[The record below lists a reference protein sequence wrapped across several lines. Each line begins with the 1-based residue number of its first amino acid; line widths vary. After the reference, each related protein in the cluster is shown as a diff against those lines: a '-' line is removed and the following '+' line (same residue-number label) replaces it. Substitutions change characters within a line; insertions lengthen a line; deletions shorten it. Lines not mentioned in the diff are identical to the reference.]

1 MKKKCQNILTK
12 KNIKQILIPNLI
24 KPQISVKKMCPII
37 KRNKKNLKLNDKYD
51 TVTYGE
57 KLNILEYKK
66 RKNEKEKKK
75 ESNENK
81 PQILNVLWSRGTD
94 DTHLISQTEPNE
106 EKYSSFLNYNLGKYD
121 EEEMN
126 LLNLDNLT
134 TNINNKNYEEFEIEF
149 DKQKSLNSIQTDK
162 ETNDTTDMSINLNLQ
177 KFMKLKANS
186 KKYKEEKNSSNYGNI
201 DEYSIDER
209 LNNVYNFSTFQKQ
222 SDNH

>member
-1 MKKKCQNILTK
+1 
-12 KNIKQILIPNLI
+12 
-24 KPQISVKKMCPII
+24 
-37 KRNKKNLKLNDKYD
+37 
-51 TVTYGE
+51 
-57 KLNILEYKK
+57 
-66 RKNEKEKKK
+66 
-75 ESNENK
+75 
-81 PQILNVLWSRGTD
+81 
-94 DTHLISQTEPNE
+94 
-106 EKYSSFLNYNLGKYD
+106 
-121 EEEMN
+121 MN

-134 TNINNKNYEEFEIEF
+134 ININNKNYEEFEIEF

-222 SDNH
+222 SDNI